1 MKSFNEL
8 RDINET
14 ILLGRYVRLGDRK
27 AKVLKVHAQGEARF
41 DTLYLVR
48 FFDDQSQTIM
58 HDSMLRPFL
67 ESYGAG
73 EEGTKELL
81 KKYKKDT
88 PGESELEEG
97 EWKDEKDEREHNKLF
112 MKSLKTMP
120 GSPKQKKIIQQMNAL
135 RKKNG
140 LELLGESIDEEVPT
154 TNTSGIAGVKSG
166 DLPPVRRKRKRKKFA
181 GAEVFEVESEEYQ
194 KFFPGPRKKYERWNR
209 RLNMD
214 SIDNGD
220 IRKFAHRNPGK
231 QIIVQDK
238 TTGMMMYLRR

>member
-1 MKSFNEL
+1 MKSFNEF

-73 EEGTKELL
+73 EEGTKKLL

-88 PGESELEEG
+88 PGEDELE
-97 EWKDEKDEREHNKLF
+97 
-112 MKSLKTMP
+112 
-120 GSPKQKKIIQQMNAL
+120 
-135 RKKNG
+135 
-140 LELLGESIDEEVPT
+140 EEVPT

-166 DLPPVRRKRKRKKFA
+166 DLPPVRKKKRKKFA
-181 GAEVFEVESEEYQ
+181 DAEVFELESEEYQ

-231 QIIVQDK
+231 RIIIQDK